1 MNIEG
6 IEIEFLGH
14 ASFIINNNIFI
25 DPYNIET
32 DKKADLILI
41 THSHYDHCSLED
53 IQKIMKPETI
63 VIGPPDCSSKFSR
76 IEGLKTKIITPG
88 KKFTSNNLIIEA
100 VPAYSTKKPYHP
112 KENEWV
118 GYIITINN
126 KKIYHAGDTEL
137 IPEMNNL
144 NVDIAL
150 LPIGG
155 TYTMNVQ
162 EAVQAVSKIKTKIAI
177 PMHFGNKAKVQ
188 LGSPD
193 CTQEFKESVK
203 DAQVIILEEK

>member
-25 DPYNIET
+25 DPYLIET

-41 THSHYDHCSLED
+41 THSHYDHCSLDD
-53 IQKIMKPETI
+53 IKKILKPETL
-63 VIGPPDCSSKFSR
+63 VIAPPDCSSKFSR
-76 IEGLKTKIITPG
+76 IENLKTKIITPG

-100 VPAYSTKKPYHP
+100 IPAYNIKKPYHP
-112 KENEWV
+112 KQNEWV

-126 KKIYHAGDTEL
+126 KKIYHAGDTDL

-155 TYTMNVQ
+155 EYTMNVQ
-162 EAVQAVSKIKTKIAI
+162 QAAEAVSKIKTKVVI
-177 PMHFGNKAKVQ
+177 PMHYGSKAKVQ
-188 LGSPD
+188 LGSPN
-193 CTQEFKESVK
+193 CAQEFKDLVK
-203 DAQVIILEEK
+203 DAQVIIL

>member
-14 ASFIINNNIFI
+14 SSFIINNNIFI

-63 VIGPPDCSSKFSR
+63 VIAPPDCSSKLAR
-76 IEGLKTKIITPG
+76 IEDLKTKIITPG
-88 KKFTSNNLIIEA
+88 KKFTSNNLEIEA
-100 VPAYSTKKPYHP
+100 IPAYSIKKPYHP
-112 KENEWV
+112 KENEWI
-118 GYIITINN
+118 GYILEING
-126 KKIYHAGDTEL
+126 KRIYHAGDTEL

-155 TYTMNVQ
+155 EYTMNVQ
-162 EAVQAVSKIKTKIAI
+162 EAAEAVTRIKAKIAI
-177 PMHFGNKAKVQ
+177 PMHYGNKAKIQ
-188 LGSPD
+188 LGSSN
-193 CTQEFKESVK
+193 CAEEFKELVK
-203 DAQVIILEEK
+203 GAQVVIMEET

>member
-25 DPYNIET
+25 DPYNIKT

-41 THSHYDHCSLED
+41 THSHYDHCSLQD
-53 IQKIMKPETI
+53 IQEIIKPETI
-63 VIGPPDCSSKFSR
+63 VIGPPDCTSMLSR
-76 IEGLKTKIITPG
+76 IENVNFKLIAPG

-100 VPAYSTKKPYHP
+100 VPAYSIKKPYHP
-112 KENEWV
+112 KQNEWV
-118 GYIITINN
+118 GYIITI
-126 KKIYHAGDTEL
+126 KGKRIYHAGDTEL

-155 TYTMNVQ
+155 TYTMNAREAA
-162 EAVQAVSKIKTKIAI
+162 EAVSRIKAKIAI
-177 PMHFGNKAKVQ
+177 PMHYGNKAKVP

-193 CTQEFKESVK
+193 CAEEFKELVK
-203 DAQVIILEEK
+203 NAKVIIL